1 MIKKTR
7 INFVVITMTLLAL
20 VIMFFVGSNILI
32 NYQTSRRETKFE
44 LFSMLSRPDD
54 GPAHV
59 DQINKKRT
67 AVFDCTFL
75 GDDGVV
81 VDSGTSSGDVFA
93 STEEIIAFVDKVV
106 VDGKVVNST
115 KLADGMFYGSE
126 GTLYY
131 MLQSDSTCY
140 KVRFA
145 VIDRQ
150 MEESMLR
157 NTSVTLC
164 VVSLVALVAIFVIVW
179 VLSYRVV
186 KPVADAFDKQKR
198 FISDASHELKTPVT
212 IIRANAEALQMDVGD
227 NEWADNILSQTD
239 RLSHLVEEMLTLAR
253 LEEQAVV
260 KEDVDVSSLVESTS
274 LEFEPLAYEKE
285 RKFTCNV
292 DDDINMHTSRGDL
305 RRVVTLL
312 LDNAVKYSDSFVSVT
327 LTKLQRGAKL
337 TVLNDGCQV
346 PSEHKDKLTERFYRE
361 DTSRARE
368 TGGNGLGLAT
378 VKAICDK
385 NKWKLNLDCEQGGN
399 MSVVVDLS

>member
-44 LFSMLSRPDD
+44 LFSMLSRPEGAPVHGD
-54 GPAHV
+54 
-59 DQINKKRT
+59 NLYKKRT
-67 AVFDCTFL
+67 AVFECTFL
-75 GDDGVV
+75 GEGGVSV
-81 VDSGTSSGDVFA
+81 EETSFSGDVFT
-93 STEEIIAFVDKVV
+93 SSDEVVGFVNKVV
-106 VDGKVVNST
+106 VDGKVVNGT
-115 KLADGMFYGSE
+115 KIDDNTFYGRD
-126 GTLYY
+126 GKLYY
-131 MLQSDSTCY
+131 MLQSDSSSY

-150 MEESMLR
+150 MEETMLR

-164 VVSLVALVAIFVIVW
+164 LVALVALVAIFVIVW
-179 VLSYRVV
+179 VLSYSVV

-399 MSVVVDLS
+399 MSVVVDLL